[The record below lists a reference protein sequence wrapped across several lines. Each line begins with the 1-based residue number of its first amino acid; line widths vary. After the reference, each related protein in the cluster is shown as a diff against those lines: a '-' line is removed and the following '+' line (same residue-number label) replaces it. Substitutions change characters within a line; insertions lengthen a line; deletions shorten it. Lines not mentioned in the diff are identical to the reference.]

1 MNYVTRNLQEIYKE
15 RFKNDKSYLVEK
27 LEILESHKNKYD
39 GLDFLVGADATT
51 KEMYSNKTE
60 LTLEEI
66 QQLKDMWYKI

>member
-1 MNYVTRNLQEIYKE
+1 MNYVTRNLIEIYKE

-27 LEILESHKNKYD
+27 LEILEGHKNKYD
-39 GLDFLVGADATT
+39 GLNFLVNTDAIT

>member
-1 MNYVTRNLQEIYKE
+1 MNYVTRNLIEIYKE

-27 LEILESHKNKYD
+27 LEILEGHKNKYD
-39 GLDFLVGADATT
+39 GLNFLVNADATT